1 MVCANVREM
10 APLVPVS
17 FTSAV
22 GFLILEDKSN
32 SHVHIIHVKYKNTLQ
47 NTLLFHYQL
56 AMCQPNH
63 IQLAERN

>member
-32 SHVHIIHVKYKNTLQ
+32 SHVRIIHVKYKNKHTPKH
-47 NTLLFHYQL
+47 TVV
-56 AMCQPNH
+56 
-63 IQLAERN
+63 EVRETRSTE